1 MMTTMTRLR
10 VLRTQRGFWN
20 GTNFAK
26 ELGIP
31 ATRFLLAEAGRP
43 YRRLRG
49 DEPVKVAEALNVEA
63 DWLFDEKGYPLPL
76 DPVA

>member
-1 MMTTMTRLR
+1 
-10 VLRTQRGFWN
+10 
-20 GTNFAK
+20 
-26 ELGIP
+26 
-31 ATRFLLAEAGRP
+31 
-43 YRRLRG
+43 LRG